1 MHHKPVFAL
10 AGVFLAV
17 TIVVPTVLLALQAQ
31 NQLII
36 IQNPAGMQTSGNVSS
51 INPQQIQQSYIDTLI
66 IVGIVEVVFVAL
78 FVVTMYYG
86 IKHVHPYH

>member
-17 TIVVPTVLLALQAQ
+17 AIVVPTVLLAQ

-36 IQNPAGMQTSGNVSS
+36 IQNPVGMQTSGNVSS

-78 FVVTMYYG
+78 FVVTMYNG